1 MNYLLMFV
9 NYLLIMLASSK
20 FIVGFIMRT
29 LNFHKCDKMGLLFKI
44 NIHHAT
50 LYILFSLF
58 FHTAYLF

>member
-1 MNYLLMFV
+1 MFV

-29 LNFHKCDKMGLLFKI
+29 LNFHKCDKIGLLFEI

-50 LYILFSLF
+50 LYMSHF
-58 FHTAYLF
+58 AYACKMEFPA